1 MDYPDGPHMDEEKA
15 MWDGSSDVVR
25 SQAMLVASGTEGA
38 ETQILPESSRRE
50 HSPVS
55 PLISASET
63 DFGLLSSRTWEN
75 SFCGSKLSDLWQ
87 FVTEATGKKSNWLF
101 RTAFLGLKQRK
112 FLLANKMAAH
122 RMFTRAPRIRRIK
135 KTDLSI
141 WSEVPWCIVTSA
153 QWNDRTLAVGFLLII
168 YTLGTRDCVIFTH
181 LSIFTKTK
189 DNLAKP
195 LI

>member
-1 MDYPDGPHMDEEKA
+1 MGLTWMRRRPCETEAVMWSEAKQCWQHQELKGLRHRFYPRAPG
-15 MWDGSSDVVR
+15 GSTALSALWFPPVKLTLDFW
-25 SQAMLVASGTEGA
+25 A
-38 ETQILPESSRRE
+38 PECERIR
-50 HSPVS
+50 
-55 PLISASET
+55 
-63 DFGLLSSRTWEN
+63 FR
-75 SFCGSKLSDLWQ
+75 GSKLSDLWQ